1 MRPISS
7 SSLARSLDAGAGR
20 EAVHPVTSIGQGRSL
35 EKPASRGRPVP
46 GNDSSRIGSDR
57 SFGFVMATFFAI
69 VAVAPIFGGKDIQPW
84 AALLS
89 AAFAGTAAVRPSLLH
104 PLNRAWFHFGALLHR
119 IVSPVVLGLLFFG
132 AITPT
137 AVVMR
142 AMRRDVLGL
151 KFDASAKS
159 YWIRRPDGQASSSM
173 TRQF

>member
-1 MRPISS
+1 MRSISP
-7 SSLARSLDAGAGR
+7 SSLTRSLHPESNGK
-20 EAVHPVTSIGQGRSL
+20 AVHPTTSIGRGGP
-35 EKPASRGRPVP
+35 PANEPSRRRPVQRTDP
-46 GNDSSRIGSDR
+46 SEIGSDR
-57 SFGFVMATFFAI
+57 SFGIVMAAFFAI
-69 VAVAPIFGGKDIQPW
+69 VAVAPLWGGSNVLPW

-89 AAFAGTAAVRPSLLH
+89 AAFLGTAVLRPSLLH
-104 PLNRAWFHFGALLHR
+104 PLNRAWFRFGALLHR

-132 AITPT
+132 VVTPT

-159 YWIRRPDGQASSSM
+159 YWIRRPDGQAGSSM